1 MTVPVPGSLIY
12 SYDEDGSTTVFPY
25 PVRFLEPKELTVIR
39 EVAGVQTVLAYNVDY
54 TVSGAGD
61 PSGGS
66 IVRTAVTNGGKIIIA
81 RSTAWKQIV
90 DLEDK
95 ARNPAQAVEL
105 QLDRLAMAGQD
116 TNERLAGK
124 ADAADLAPVAFSG
137 DYDDLENKP
146 FIPPGTVTSVGLSA
160 PPGFSVGGSPV
171 IGSGTLSFSYSTGY
185 QGYTTAEASKL
196 AGIQAGAQV
205 NAVASVAGKT
215 GAVTLVKADVGLGSV
230 DNTSDADKPVSSA
243 AQSALDAKAD
253 KAVTIT
259 AGSGLTGG
267 GALDAS
273 RTIALSSASQVA
285 IAAAQTAVQP
295 GNLGDLATID
305 LPPSPS
311 GLVLGD
317 SGTWVLPAG
326 GGDMLSSV
334 YDPQGRTG
342 DAFSRGNHTGTQAIS
357 TISGLQSALDAKA
370 DNADL
375 AGKFDI
381 PTGTTSQYIRGDGSR
396 AAFPTIPPG
405 TVTSVGLSAP
415 TGFSVSGSPVSNSGT
430 LTLAYAS
437 GYTGFTTALQAKL
450 NGIADGATANQS
462 DAYLL
467 DRANHTGKMPV
478 SGLTVTGSA
487 SFVLGRTATSGDAG
501 QVAMDQA
508 ASANSVA
515 RRGTGGVLKVG
526 TPTADGDAATK
537 KYVDDLAGG
546 IGAGQTWQDVR
557 ASRVVGTTYQNT
569 GSAPIGV
576 SVGGSSTVI
585 NWSQNGTSWLIAA
598 EGIGGPSGGNGF
610 AIIPPGDYYKVTGGT
625 PWAWTELR

>member
-25 PVRFLEPKELTVIR
+25 PVRFLEPQELTVIR
-39 EVAGVQTVLAYNVDY
+39 EVAGVQTVLAYSVDY
-54 TVSGAGD
+54 TVSGAGN

-81 RSTAWKQIV
+81 RYTAWKQIV

-95 ARNPAQAVEL
+95 ARNPAEAVEL

-124 ADAADLAPVAFSG
+124 ADAAYLAPVAFSG
-137 DYDDLENKP
+137 DYDDLENRP
-146 FIPPGTVTSVGLSA
+146 VIPPGTVTSVGLSA
-160 PPGFSVGGSPV
+160 PTGFTVAGSPV
-171 IGSGTLSFSYSTGY
+171 IGSGTLSFSYSTGF
-185 QGYTTAEASKL
+185 QAYTAAEASKL

-243 AQSALDAKAD
+243 AQSALDAKVD
-253 KAVTIT
+253 KAIAIT
-259 AGSGLTGG
+259 AGAGLTGG

-273 RTIALSSASQVA
+273 RTIALSSASQAA

-295 GNLGDLATID
+295 GSLGDLAAID

-317 SGTWVLPAG
+317 GGTWVLPAG

-342 DAFSRGNHTGTQAIS
+342 DAFSRANHTGTQAIS
-357 TISGLQSALDAKA
+357 TVSGLQSALDAKA
-370 DNADL
+370 DDADL

-415 TGFSVSGSPVSNSGT
+415 TGFSVSGSPVTNSGT

-437 GYTGFTTALQAKL
+437 GYTGFTTTLKNKLDGIEAGAQVNTVTSVAGKTGAVTLAKGDVGL
-450 NGIADGATANQS
+450 GNVDNTADANKPVSSAQATAIN
-462 DAYLL
+462 AKVTK
-467 DRANHTGKMPV
+467 ANDTG
-478 SGLTVTGSA
+478 
-487 SFVLGRTATSGDAG
+487 LGGFTATSKNLGNLGAAVTIAPTNGNIQHGTNNAAVTITAPSTAG
-501 QVAMDQA
+501 VYTIIIEIVN
-508 ASANSVA
+508 SA
-515 RRGTGGVLKVG
+515 
-526 TPTADGDAATK
+526 TAGAVTLAGFTKTDGDAFTVTSGHKFQVYVAKTNSAVTATVK
-537 KYVDDLAGG
+537 AL
-546 IGAGQTWQDVR
+546 Q
-557 ASRVVGTTYQNT
+557 
-569 GSAPIGV
+569 
-576 SVGGSSTVI
+576 
-585 NWSQNGTSWLIAA
+585 
-598 EGIGGPSGGNGF
+598 
-610 AIIPPGDYYKVTGGT
+610 
-625 PWAWTELR
+625 